1 MANSWLKLYHEMLN
15 DPKMG
20 TMTDHLYR
28 RTIEIFLLAG
38 QEGRN
43 GLLPPLTQIAWALRT
58 TVNDATLC
66 LQEMAELGIVTKLPD
81 GNMIVTNFAE
91 RQDTKLSDAER
102 QQRRR
107 DKAKTS
113 RASLNSRHADDVTPV
128 TQTVTQTVT
137 QQSRTLSDGETEI
150 VTLDK
155 DKDKDKEEDK
165 EEELINNAAKA
176 AAREKAGRQKLT
188 PDKSEFWLQAFGPES
203 ERAQAF
209 SRASGIIPLSGEF
222 GRWQKD
228 LRQFSEAGI
237 SIQQMIR
244 AVEKVRKDGKYPIKA
259 PGTVLTE
266 ARNLEAAKQQQAK
279 RSGGFDDYAAELN
292 GIPRQ
297 SWDVEL

>member
-1 MANSWLKLYHEMLN
+1 MLN

-165 EEELINNAAKA
+165 EEELINAATA